1 MTKAA
6 MHMAENNLG
15 GVFFEL
21 GKLDEAIDKRWCVSG
36 SGGFLIIL
44 LSLITLI

>member
-6 MHMAENNLG
+6 MHMSENNLG

-21 GKLDEAIDKRWCVSG
+21 GKLDEAIASYH
-36 SGGFLIIL
+36 
-44 LSLITLI
+44 